1 MGDGDEH
8 GRKFTNNS
16 KQDVNQGHAHK
27 HVSAGDLWDDRYR
40 KGSNVSK
47 YGQFKLADC

>member
-40 KGSNVSK
+40 KGSN
-47 YGQFKLADC
+47 